1 MDRIRVVLFSEV
13 NSKLGSPFLSML
25 HGHPQVDLAAVVT
38 SPLGKR
44 CSYFTEDA
52 DQVDLVTQGA
62 ALGVPVLRPSS
73 VNHPAFVEELEELGA
88 DYFVV
93 GNFQQILRERLLA
106 VPKETAVNFHP
117 SPLPRFAGLSPFY
130 WMIREGTEDSMVSA
144 IEMAPALD
152 SGDLLMQHH
161 VPLTGR
167 ETGLDL
173 RTAQERANVLML
185 LDLIP
190 QLAGRSLVRTAQ
202 DPARR
207 TYYGR
212 PTDEH
217 YRLDFHLP
225 VAEVERHVRA
235 AYRHPGAWTADAAG
249 RRIRV
254 LSAQPVR
261 TEDPTAPARPGLVE
275 RGADGSVYVSCADGR
290 LRILTTE
297 SDGRE
302 VPASSTA
309 QLLAGDRLVSPR
321 PVSAHTPSPAAT

>member
-38 SPLGKR
+38 SPRGKR
-44 CSYFTEDA
+44 CSYFTEDS

-62 ALGVPVLRPSS
+62 ALGVPVLRPAS
-73 VNHPAFVEELEELGA
+73 VNNPAFIDELEQLDA

-93 GNFQQILRERLLA
+93 GNFQQILRERLLS

-130 WMIREGTEDSMVSA
+130 WMIREDAEESLVSA
-144 IEMAPALD
+144 IEMAPTLD

-190 QLAGRSLVRTAQ
+190 QLAGRSLVRTVQ

-212 PTDEH
+212 PTDEDH
-217 YRLDFHLP
+217 QLDFHLP
-225 VAEVERHVRA
+225 VAVVERHVRA
-235 AYRHPGAWTADAAG
+235 AYRHPGAWNADAAG
-249 RRIRV
+249 RRIRI
-254 LSAQPVR
+254 LSA
-261 TEDPTAPARPGLVE
+261 DPAGAPFPAAASPGLIA
-275 RGADGSVYVSCADGR
+275 RDAQGAVYAGCADGW

-302 VPASSTA
+302 VPVNSTA

-321 PVSAHTPSPAAT
+321 TPSPAS

>member
-25 HGHPQVDLAAVVT
+25 HGHPQVDLVAVVT
-38 SPLGKR
+38 SPRGTR
-44 CSYFTEDA
+44 CSYFTEDP

-62 ALGVPVLRPSS
+62 ALGVPVLRPAS
-73 VNHPAFVEELEELGA
+73 VNNPAFIDELEQLDA

-93 GNFQQILRERLLA
+93 GNFQQILRKRLLS

-130 WMIREGTEDSMVSA
+130 WMIREGAEESLVSA

-190 QLAGRSLVRTAQ
+190 QLAARSLVRTVQ
-202 DPARR
+202 DPAER

-212 PTDEH
+212 PTDDD

-249 RRIRV
+249 RRIRI
-254 LSAQPVR
+254 LSA
-261 TEDPTAPARPGLVE
+261 DPEPAPASGGVPASPGLIT
-275 RGADGSVYVSCADGR
+275 RDADGAVYADCADGR

-321 PVSAHTPSPAAT
+321 TPSPASS